1 MSSLGFYEKSYNL
14 MRMPVAELS
23 ARLGVVLFPALAAI
37 QSETGRFRAAF
48 RKTLLSS
55 SLIGT
60 PLFATLVVLGGPA
73 ILTMYGPRWAPAIVP
88 FQLLCVS
95 GPLRITAQLC
105 TSAID
110 ACGNLGRDLRR
121 RFVGLGILIAAVFIG
136 VRWGLTGV
144 AFAVLCTNI
153 TTFLLLIT
161 LLDRVTPL
169 RMSDVLRPQ
178 VRPVLGT
185 FVLVAVEVL
194 IAAVGAS
201 RAWPPAVVLVLGS
214 AAGGVVYAAAIYVMR
229 DAVLTA
235 LWHELTSDVRS
246 AFAAARLQRSSRRS

>member
-23 ARLGVVLFPALAAI
+23 ARLGVVLFPALASI
-37 QSETGRFRAAF
+37 QSEAGRFRAAF

-88 FQLLCVS
+88 FQLLCIS
-95 GPLRITAQLC
+95 GPLRITGQLC
-105 TSAID
+105 SSAID

-121 RFVGLGILIAAVFIG
+121 RFIGLGILVAAVFIG
-136 VRWGLTGV
+136 VRWGLSGV
-144 AFAVLCTNI
+144 AFAVLCTSI
-153 TTFLLLIT
+153 ITFLMLIT

-169 RMSDVLRPQ
+169 KMSDVLRPQ
-178 VRPVLGT
+178 IRPVLAT
-185 FVLVAVEVL
+185 LVLVAVEVL
-194 IAAVGAS
+194 VAATGAR
-201 RAWPPAVVLVLGS
+201 RAWPPAAILVVGS